1 MIVDA
6 NINECLDYIRE
17 KINSNERTIEALRK
31 RNIELLDEHYKD
43 KTLSE
48 MKEQYEKM
56 QKNYYRGFPISEEED
71 LAIGKWQ
78 DEHDRKVHGLTN
90 DMLLIKAGGICG
102 GRYSYHFVPTS
113 IGVSGVVRCS
123 CGAEFEFQKIG

>member
-1 MIVDA
+1 MIVDT

-17 KINSNERTIEALRK
+17 KVNSNERIIEALRK
-31 RNIELLDEHYKD
+31 QNSELLDEHYKD
-43 KTLSE
+43 KALSE

-71 LAIGKWQ
+71 SAIKKWQ
-78 DEHDRKVHGLTN
+78 KEHEENVHGLT
-90 DMLLIKAGGICG
+90 DDRLRMKSCGVSG
-102 GRYSYHFVPTS
+102 GRYSYHFIPTS
-113 IGVSGVVRCS
+113 LGVSGVVRCS

>member
-1 MIVDA
+1 MTITEIDA
-6 NINECLDYIRE
+6 CLLRIRE
-17 KINSNERTIEALRK
+17 IFESDECTIEALRK

-43 KTLSE
+43 KSLSE

-71 LAIGKWQ
+71 LAIKKWQ
-78 DEHDRKVHGLTN
+78 KEHDEKVHRLT
-90 DMLLIKAGGICG
+90 DDRLRMKAEGVCG
-102 GRYSYHFVPTS
+102 GRYSYRFVPTS
-113 IGVSGVVRCS
+113 LGVSGVVRCS